1 MLTWRQKYLSVLS
14 SAEFQSHGVGTKD
27 LGTGLHG
34 HRVGSTG
41 DHGRVPQ
48 LDVEWQGPG
57 VLRPEHPGDGGCAQ
71 LPDGQDGAGAAAI
84 RHTALDKYSL
94 FLIEMLLAKKYV
106 LGFLDKEQDVLCKKP
121 MLSDSLYP
129 GAPYVTEFAGRGWGP
144 YQIPST

>member
-1 MLTWRQKYLSVLS
+1 MGLAQRSL
-14 SAEFQSHGVGTKD
+14 A
-27 LGTGLHG
+27 LGCIAIL
-34 HRVGSTG
+34 VGSTG

-48 LDVEWQGPG
+48 LDVEWQGPD
-57 VLRPEHPGDGGCAQ
+57 VQKPERPGDRSCAQ